1 MCKII
6 RIKNVKWYE
15 LNKDCNPSQ
24 TKSGP
29 GPGDEY
35 ARPGK
40 TGNLGSWILRNIS
53 ENHQIEEHFDD

>member
-1 MCKII
+1 ML
-6 RIKNVKWYE
+6 NDE

-29 GPGDEY
+29 GPGPGAEY

-40 TGNLGSWILRNIS
+40 VGNLGS
-53 ENHQIEEHFDD
+53 